1 MLGEMALIL
10 NLAISI
16 HYIKSIGSLSPSHKN
31 CFLGNIVK
39 MKGKKNMWKQID
51 LLNEIINQFLSGF
64 YSKTIFD
71 TSM

>member
-1 MLGEMALIL
+1 MLGEMALTL

-16 HYIKSIGSLSPSHKN
+16 HYIKSSRSLSPSHKN

-39 MKGKKNMWKQID
+39 MKEID
-51 LLNEIINQFLSGF
+51 LLTEIINHFLSGF